1 MEFIMVFVIL
11 SFLTVEKF
19 QCRIYILSNQIVS
32 MSDQPVNVH

>member
-19 QCRIYILSNQIVS
+19 QCRIYILLNSIVS
-32 MSDQPVNVH
+32 VR